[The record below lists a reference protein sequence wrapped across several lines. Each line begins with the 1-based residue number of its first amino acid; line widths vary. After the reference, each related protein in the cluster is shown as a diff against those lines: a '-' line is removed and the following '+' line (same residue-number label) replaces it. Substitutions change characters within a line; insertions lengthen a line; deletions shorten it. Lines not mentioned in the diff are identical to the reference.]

1 MESKHSES
9 EPTEAVRS
17 EKEPVAL
24 QLVDEKAPY
33 REAAASWMVP
43 DVQLQCEDRY
53 ASFDLKSVSHV
64 VLQISLGR
72 QQRVFTQI
80 GVKYDWNFPFPF
92 WFFLGKMLSKAL
104 FGDDS
109 LLEILNCVHMKQ
121 YEFVGYVNKDRVV
134 DDDKDI
140 ETVKVIDV
148 YIKRPQPGQPIQIF
162 WKPARGIVVQ
172 KIEQWVKE
180 RRSLSTGRVCERYA
194 AQLII
199 QNLMNMPSCFQTGVA
214 GTAWTLLQHPCL
226 QLLNLIGLNLL
237 AATGNH
243 IIQSALT
250 TAPSTMAAAP
260 EAGKPPGNLDYFR
273 IHSHVPPDTPFPYP
287 LDKSPIVPST
297 KDADDDWFI
306 ASRNVEIFMEKFEP
320 PISHVLLGRKK
331 EHLQYYFWTALDR
344 NNRAHGGRQWD
355 FHDMHG
361 MLTCSPWFDC
371 PVFDDLL
378 WEDVKLKNGKI
389 MKKHRE
395 PRSAEMEEAFLD
407 TWCYQASQLRMRRFP
422 NGDVVLPI
430 TAPYFR
436 SVYGEEA
443 MKWSLEKVV
452 EDSEE

>member
-9 EPTEAVRS
+9 ESTEAVRS

-33 REAAASWMVP
+33 REAAASWVVP

-134 DDDKDI
+134 DDDKEI

-172 KIEQWVKE
+172 KIEQ
-180 RRSLSTGRVCERYA
+180 S
-194 AQLII
+194 
-199 QNLMNMPSCFQTGVA
+199 
-214 GTAWTLLQHPCL
+214 
-226 QLLNLIGLNLL
+226 
-237 AATGNH
+237 
-243 IIQSALT
+243 
-250 TAPSTMAAAP
+250 P
-260 EAGKPPGNLDYFR
+260 EAGKPPGNLDCFR
-273 IHSHVPPDTPFPYP
+273 IHSHVPPATPFPYP

-297 KDADDDWFI
+297 QDVDDDWFV
-306 ASRNVEIFMEKFEP
+306 ASRNVDIFMEKPEL

-344 NNRAHGGRQWD
+344 NNRAHGGREWD

-361 MLTCSPWFDC
+361 MLTCIWLHVLASSPWFDC

-378 WEDVKLKNGKI
+378 WEDVKMKNGKV
-389 MKKHRE
+389 MEKHRE

-407 TWCYQASQLRMRRFP
+407 T
-422 NGDVVLPI
+422 
-430 TAPYFR
+430 
-436 SVYGEEA
+436 
-443 MKWSLEKVV
+443 
-452 EDSEE
+452 